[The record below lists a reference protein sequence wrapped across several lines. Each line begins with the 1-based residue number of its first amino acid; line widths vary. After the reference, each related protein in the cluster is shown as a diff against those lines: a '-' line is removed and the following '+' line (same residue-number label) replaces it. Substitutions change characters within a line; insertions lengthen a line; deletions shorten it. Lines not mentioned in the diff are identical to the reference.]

1 MLPDVIVVGAGI
13 VGAAVA
19 ESLAVAGCQVEVLE
33 STWPGNG
40 TTGAAMG
47 HLVILDDS
55 EAQFAL
61 TRLSL
66 QLWDARAEQWGAALE
81 WEACGTLWVAADAA
95 ELDLARHRGA
105 WFAER
110 GVSCELLDPVS
121 LRDAEPHLAE
131 GLAGGLRV
139 PGDRVIY
146 PPTAVRLLL
155 QEATR
160 RGATISSGTPVRRAG
175 DGWVE
180 LADGT
185 RRNAGVVIAAAGLAT
200 VTLLAHPPEG
210 LVLIPKKGHLA
221 ITDRY
226 PGWLRHQ
233 LIELSYLK
241 SAHGSAPSSVAF
253 NVQPRATGQILI
265 GSSRQAGTLDP
276 AVEPTVLSRMLARAV
291 SYLPRLEALT
301 ILRTWVGFRP
311 ATPDNLPLIGPVPGQ
326 PRLWLA
332 TGHEGIGVA
341 TALATAS
348 LIRASV
354 LGKTPPLDPAPY
366 AVDRVIG
373 WVAHA

>member
-19 ESLAVAGCQVEVLE
+19 EALAVAGCRVRVLE
-33 STWPGNG
+33 SAWPGSG
-40 TTGAAMG
+40 STGAAMG
-47 HLVILDDS
+47 HLLVLDDS
-55 EAQFAL
+55 EAQWRL
-61 TRLSL
+61 TRLSRD
-66 QLWDARAEQWGAALE
+66 LWDARADQWGAALE
-81 WEACGTLWVAADAA
+81 WESCGTVWVAADGE
-95 ELDLARHRGA
+95 ELELARRRGA

-110 GVSCELLDPVS
+110 GVASELLDQVA
-121 LRDAEPHLAE
+121 LRAAEPNLAA

-139 PGDRVIY
+139 PGDSVIY
-146 PPTAVRLLL
+146 PPAAVRLLL
-155 QEATR
+155 EGAVR
-160 RGATISSGTPVRRAG
+160 HGATIATGTSVKRAG
-175 DGWVE
+175 VGWVE
-180 LADGT
+180 LTNGD
-185 RRNAGVVIAAAGLAT
+185 RLPAGAVIIAAGLAT
-200 VTLLAHPPEG
+200 PELLATPVEG
-210 LVLIPKKGHLA
+210 LALIPKKGHLA

-233 LIELSYLK
+233 LVELSYLK

-265 GSSRQAGTLDP
+265 GSSRQLDTLDP
-276 AVEPTVLSRMLARAV
+276 TVEPATLSRMLARAAT
-291 SYLPRLEALT
+291 YLPRLETLT

-341 TALATAS
+341 TALGTAA

-354 LGKTPPLDPAPY
+354 LGEAPPLDPTPY
-366 AVDRVIG
+366 AVDRVVG
-373 WVAHA
+373 WMAHA